1 MEPLPQKYA
10 DIAIDVPLRTLFTYR
25 VPPALYETLKRG
37 SRVLVPF
44 HRGKSV
50 GLCFRVKDVYDAASS
65 KVAEKDLKEIIAA
78 DAGGLLEENYL
89 KWIEFAADYYVSSPG
104 QVLAQALPPAYL
116 NPDDFAVAKTRR
128 SRPVEI
134 RQWTGSSD
142 ITLTAAQRDIAEQV
156 SAHANGFYPTLIRGV
171 TGSGKTEV
179 YIEIIKRVLAAGRSA
194 LYLVPEIG
202 LTPQTL
208 SRLDSHFAGQ
218 LLVFHSGLT
227 VNQKLLAWQRAL
239 GDEPLVMVG
248 TRSAV
253 FAPFRKLG
261 VIVIDEEHD
270 SSYKQDV
277 RLCYNARDLAVM
289 RASLEKIP
297 VVLGSATPSL
307 ESFYQAEQGKY
318 RYFELKERV
327 GGLSLPKIELI
338 DISREKEQTGLPL
351 TLSQNVIRSVEA
363 YLGRSEQ
370 VILFVGQ
377 RGFAQNAFCVSCR
390 AIQTC
395 PNCSVGLK
403 YHSYLKRLKCHYCD
417 LDKPFDEVCAVCHV
431 KALTLLGFGIQAVEE
446 EVKTLFPKARVV
458 RVDSDSYPSPE
469 KLHAVLED
477 FARRKI
483 DIIVGTQMMSKGHDF
498 ENVGFVGVLA
508 VDAHLGLPDFRAA
521 ERSFQTLVQVAG
533 RAGRKAKQGHVMVQS
548 YHPDHPSLRCGI
560 NHDYPA
566 FARLELAERETLGYP
581 PFFRLVQIRFLSNL
595 ESEIKDFVRN
605 SEAELNKMKKH
616 LLRSGI
622 RILGPTE
629 MPLAKLRGKHRY
641 HMLVKI
647 PRRIK
652 NRDVVQYLLD
662 GIEARLSRKIQCQ
675 IDVDPAALI

>member
-1 MEPLPQKYA
+1 M
-10 DIAIDVPLRTLFTYR
+10 
-25 VPPALYETLKRG
+25 LKRG

-50 GLCFRVKDVYDAASS
+50 GLCLKVQENYNPSKSRVS
-65 KVAEKDLKEIIAA
+65 EKDLKEILAV
-78 DAGGLLEENYL
+78 DEGGLLSENYL

-104 QVLAQALPPAYL
+104 QVLAQALPQAYL
-116 NPDDFAVAKTRR
+116 DPDDFTVTKTRR
-128 SRPVEI
+128 FRPIEI
-134 RQWTGSSD
+134 REWTGRAE
-142 ITLTAAQRDIAEQV
+142 ITLTKAQQDITEKV
-156 SAHANGFYPTLIRGV
+156 SAHLSEFYPSLIRGV

-179 YIEIIKRVLAAGRSA
+179 YIEIIKCALATGRSA

-208 SRLDSHFAGQ
+208 SRLNSHFAGK

-227 VNQKLLAWQRAL
+227 VNQRLSAWQRAL
-239 GDEPLVMVG
+239 GGEALVMVG
-248 TRSAV
+248 TRSAI
-253 FAPFRKLG
+253 FAPFRNLG

-270 SSYKQDV
+270 SSYKQED
-277 RLCYNARDLAVM
+277 RLRYNARDLAVM

-318 RYFELKERV
+318 HYFELKERV
-327 GGLSLPKIELI
+327 GGLALPKIELI

-351 TLSQNVIRSVEA
+351 TLSQNVIKSVEA
-363 YLGRSEQ
+363 YLNRSEQ
-370 VILFVGQ
+370 IILFVGQ

-403 YHSYLKRLKCHYCD
+403 YHSYAKRLKCHYCD
-417 LDKPFDEVCAVCHV
+417 LDKPFDEICSVCNT

-446 EVKTLFPKARVV
+446 EVKTHFPRACVV
-458 RVDSDSYPSPE
+458 RVDSDSYPSPK
-469 KLHAVLED
+469 KLHEVLED
-477 FARRKI
+477 FAARKI

-533 RAGRKAKQGHVMVQS
+533 RAGRKGKQGQVMVQS
-548 YHPDHPSLRCGI
+548 YHPEHPSLLHGI

-566 FARLELAERETLGYP
+566 FARLELAMRETLGYP

-595 ESEIKDFVRN
+595 EGEIKAFIKN
-605 SEAELNKMKKH
+605 WEPELDKIKTN
-616 LLRSGI
+616 LSRSGI
-622 RILGPTE
+622 QILGPTE
-629 MPLAKLRGKHRY
+629 MPLAKLRGKFRY

-647 PRRIK
+647 PRRLK

-662 GIEARLSRKIQCQ
+662 GIEPRLSRKIQCQ
-675 IDVDPAALI
+675 IDVDPASLL

>member
-1 MEPLPQKYA
+1 M
-10 DIAIDVPLRTLFTYR
+10 
-25 VPPALYETLKRG
+25 
-37 SRVLVPF
+37 LVPF
-44 HRGKSV
+44 RRGKSV
-50 GLCFRVKDVYDAASS
+50 GLCLNLSESYDSS
-65 KVAEKDLKEIIAA
+65 PSGVAEKKLKEILAT
-78 DAGGLLEENYL
+78 DAGELLDDNYL

-104 QVLAQALPPAYL
+104 QVLAQALPQAYL
-116 NPDDFAVAKTRR
+116 DPNDFAVAKTRR
-128 SRPVEI
+128 FRPIEI
-134 RQWTGSSD
+134 REWTSHSD
-142 ITLTAAQRDIAEQV
+142 ITLTTAQQEIVEKV
-156 SAHANGFYPTLIRGV
+156 SENLSEFYPSLIRGV

-179 YIEIIKRVLAAGRSA
+179 YIEIIKRALASGRSA

-208 SRLDSHFAGQ
+208 SRLNSHFAGK

-227 VNQKLLAWQRAL
+227 VNQKLSAWQRAL
-239 GDEPLVMVG
+239 GDEALVMVG

-261 VIVIDEEHD
+261 VIVVDEEHD
-270 SSYKQDV
+270 SSYKQDD
-277 RLCYNARDLAVM
+277 RLRYNARDLAVM
-289 RASLEKIP
+289 RASLNKIP

-327 GGLSLPKIELI
+327 GGLALPKIELI

-363 YLGRSEQ
+363 HLNRSEQ
-370 VILFVGQ
+370 IILFVGQ

-403 YHSYLKRLKCHYCD
+403 YHSYAKRLKCHYCD
-417 LDKPFDEVCAVCHV
+417 LDKPFDEICSVCNV

-446 EVKTLFPKARVV
+446 EAKTLFPRARIV
-458 RVDSDSYPSPE
+458 RVDSDSYPSPQ

-477 FARRKI
+477 FAARKI

-533 RAGRKAKQGHVMVQS
+533 RAGRKNKQGQVMVQS
-548 YHPDHPSLRCGI
+548 YHPKHPSLVCGI
-560 NHDYPA
+560 THDYPA
-566 FARLELAERETLGYP
+566 FARLELAERESLGYP

-595 ESEIKDFVRN
+595 EGEIKNFIRSWG
-605 SEAELNKMKKH
+605 SELGKIKRD
-616 LLRSGI
+616 LSRSGI
-622 RILGPTE
+622 QILGPTE
-629 MPLAKLRGKHRY
+629 MPLSKLRGKFRY
-641 HMLVKI
+641 HMLLKI
-647 PRRIK
+647 PRRLK

-662 GIEARLSRKIQCQ
+662 GIESHLSRKIQCQ
-675 IDVDPAALI
+675 IDVDPASLL